1 MFEGFEGE
9 RMKVKMQKP
18 RWIKGSQEQD
28 ECGKTCIIK
37 DLDKKHQEKARRDL
51 QIYRSVGQQQDL
63 RGHKFLRR
71 EW

>member
-37 DLDKKHQEKARRDL
+37 DLDKNTRKRQEETYRYIVL
-51 QIYRSVGQQQDL
+51 QVSNKI
-63 RGHKFLRR
+63 
-71 EW
+71 